1 MTYYIRNGNTF
12 RPADEAN
19 LDLHNNLPAD
29 NYTVKVDQYGNLFL
43 EVVDTFEMPKKVY
56 GDALKN
62 ADRILNTYRNR
73 TASTGVMLTGEK
85 GSGKTLLA
93 KMLSI
98 NGADLGIPTIV
109 INSPMRGE
117 QFNTFIQSI
126 DQECIILFD
135 EFEKVYDRDEQTEIL
150 TLLDGVYPTK
160 KLFILT
166 CNDKYRVDSYMKN
179 RPGRIFYLLEFNGLD
194 PEFIRQYCE
203 DNLNN
208 KSYIDTMCNISTI
221 FDSFNFDMLKAMVEE
236 MNRYDESPQ
245 DVLKIIN
252 VRQEFDEGGTFDVT
266 VLYRGIESLHH
277 DFDDGFRGNPMRG
290 FDFSYRVPDAFTV
303 KKAASTAKSTSK
315 KPTPLRAAIEAQS
328 DEWRE
333 ISFSPND
340 MTRIEATKG
349 LFEFEKGDV
358 KVTFVRQKVAAY
370 NYMAF

>member
-19 LDLHNNLPAD
+19 LDLHNTLPAD
-29 NYTVKVDQYGNLFL
+29 NYTIKIDQYGNLFL
-43 EVVDTFEMPKKVY
+43 EVVDTFVMPKKIY
-56 GDALKN
+56 GDSLKN
-62 ADRILNTYRNR
+62 ADRILNTFQNR

-98 NGADLGIPTIV
+98 KAAEVGIPTIV
-109 INSPMRGE
+109 INSPLSGE

-126 DQECIILFD
+126 EQEAIILFD
-135 EFEKVYDRDEQTEIL
+135 EFEKVYDREQQPEIL

-179 RPGRIFYLLEFNGLD
+179 RPGRIFYMLEFDGLD

-203 DNLNN
+203 DNLDN
-208 KSYIDTMCNISTI
+208 KTHITTMCNISTI
-221 FDSFNFDMLKAMVEE
+221 FDAFNFDMLKAMVEE

-245 DVLKIIN
+245 DVLKVIN
-252 VRQEFDEGGTFDVT
+252 VRQEFDEGGEFDVKIF
-266 VLYRGIESLHH
+266 YKGIESLHH
-277 DFDDGFRGNPMRG
+277 DYDDGFRGNPMRG
-290 FDFSYRVPDAFTV
+290 FEFSYEIPREFWPKET
-303 KKAASTAKSTSK
+303 KAAAKSTG
-315 KPTPLRAAIEAQS
+315 LRSHQETYQYAELT
-328 DEWRE
+328 
-333 ISFSPND
+333 PND
-340 MTRIEATKG
+340 MIRIDANKG
-349 LFEFEKGDV
+349 LFEFEKGDLRV
-358 KVTFVRQKVAAY
+358 EFLRQKVTGF

>member
-19 LDLHNNLPAD
+19 LDLHQNLPAD
-29 NYTVKVDQYGNLFL
+29 NYTVKVDQIGNLFL

-98 NGADLGIPTIV
+98 QAADLGIPTIV

-179 RPGRIFYLLEFNGLD
+179 RPGRIYYLLEFNGLD
-194 PEFIRQYCE
+194 VEFIRQYCE
-203 DNLNN
+203 DNLLN
-208 KSYIDTMCNISTI
+208 KRYIDTMCNISTI
-221 FDSFNFDMLKAMVEE
+221 FDAFNFDMLKAMVEE

-252 VRQEFDEGGTFDVT
+252 VRQEFDEGGVFDVS
-266 VLYRGIESLHH
+266 VFYQDVAVQHH
-277 DFDDGFRGNPMRG
+277 ELEDGFRGNPMRG
-290 FDFSYRVPDAFTV
+290 FGLSYHVPEQLQH
-303 KKAASTAKSTSK
+303 KKAAAKPRGISK
-315 KPTPLRAAIEAQS
+315 HAQS
-328 DEWRE
+328 LVESISVDNWRHVE
-333 ISFSPND
+333 FTAND
-340 MTRIEATKG
+340 MVRIEAAKG
-349 LFEFEKGDV
+349 LFVFEHGDV
-358 KVTFVRQKVAAY
+358 RVEFLRAKLQNNF
-370 NYMAF
+370 NYYAF